1 MLQEDTE
8 PTEEQSNAQTCSN
21 KKDKQSGDVT
31 ISPKKRSSIT
41 AQSINSVEGHL
52 VLQQPDGS
60 VDVSD
65 SASAAVS
72 APTPPSAMQHQTSL
86 DQSVIQ
92 GVKSAIAN
100 LDFSTT
106 TETEEI
112 VAEPLEKILESKP
125 IKEKRDALE
134 KKLKSL
140 RKTHEKEKLK
150 VSMQLKNSEGDAFKK
165 TKFYMSNKLVKRL
178 SSKNM

>member
-1 MLQEDTE
+1 MLIGS
-8 PTEEQSNAQTCSN
+8 SNN
-21 KKDKQSGDVT
+21 KKEKLTGETAKTNT

-60 VDVSD
+60 IDVGD
-65 SASAAVS
+65 SAAAVMT
-72 APTPPSAMQHQTSL
+72 TPPSSVPIVQHQPSL
-86 DQSVIQ
+86 DQSAIS
-92 GVKSAIAN
+92 GVKSTIAN
-100 LDFSTT
+100 LDLSST
-106 TETEEI
+106 EMEEI
-112 VAEPLEKILESKP
+112 VAEPFEKILESKL

-140 RKTHEKEKLK
+140 RKTHDKEKLK
-150 VSMQLKNSEGDAFKK
+150 VSLQLKNSEPTETNKK
-165 TKFYMSNKLVKRL
+165 SKFYMSNKLVKRL

>member
-1 MLQEDTE
+1 M
-8 PTEEQSNAQTCSN
+8 SAS
-21 KKDKQSGDVT
+21 T

-41 AQSINSVEGHL
+41 AQSINSVEGHF
-52 VLQQPDGS
+52 VLQQTDGGG

-65 SASAAVS
+65 SASAAAAA
-72 APTPPSAMQHQTSL
+72 APSLPPAMQHQQSL
-86 DQSVIQ
+86 DQSAIS

-100 LDFSTT
+100 LDLTT
-106 TETEEI
+106 TESEEI
-112 VAEPLEKILESKP
+112 VAEPLEKILDSKP

-150 VSMQLKNSEGDAFKK
+150 VSVQLKNNDGEAIKK